1 MSLAVRVTLGIAARP
16 NASDVSLDFVV
27 DPTRA
32 RRTVRAKD
40 AGDVGHMSWLKLT
53 EESKSVRRISSACDT
68 ARVSIG
74 DFSFTKRLD
83 VPLASIRDAMEVSQR
98 QFGSLGELGAAV
110 QLRFGA
116 AISNERG
123 EWTCEVID
131 GALTIDPLHPNV
143 CDAAEAIESAVMD
156 EAAEAMGKVRVAS
169 IGKNPVVWTPRL
181 LEKGDEGYAE
191 GEKRYELDW
200 RGRERVMN
208 SIARI
213 QGDLDSYKGLGSEA
227 IPLMGKLADRR
238 LHWLALQARL
248 TAIHEMAALLR
259 KGSLG
264 ANTNARGGVVAAE
277 VIDALHE
284 NLSIKCDQNG
294 ETVSVRECGVYF
306 DDLEGCDAANLDAK
320 AEETVDEIKTAAE
333 LSESIGKQ
341 LEERMLWESFESG
354 VETRDMLENGVRR
367 ADMERLLG
375 RPATKRD
382 VEDSMCIPDK
392 LRAKL
397 IAGYDVE
404 KSRER
409 GRYIGASSVS
419 PARLL

>member
-1 MSLAVRVTLGIAARP
+1 
-16 NASDVSLDFVV
+16 
-27 DPTRA
+27 
-32 RRTVRAKD
+32 
-40 AGDVGHMSWLKLT
+40 
-53 EESKSVRRISSACDT
+53 
-68 ARVSIG
+68 
-74 DFSFTKRLD
+74 
-83 VPLASIRDAMEVSQR
+83 
-98 QFGSLGELGAAV
+98 
-110 QLRFGA
+110 
-116 AISNERG
+116 
-123 EWTCEVID
+123 
-131 GALTIDPLHPNV
+131 
-143 CDAAEAIESAVMD
+143 MD
-156 EAAEAMGKVRVAS
+156 EAAEAMGEVRVAS

-181 LEKGDEGYAE
+181 LEKGDDGYKE

-227 IPLMGKLADRR
+227 IPLVGKLADRR

-264 ANTNARGGVVAAE
+264 ANANVRGGVVTAE

-320 AEETVDEIKTAAE
+320 AEETVDEIKIAAE

-392 LRAKL
+392 VRAKL

>member
-74 DFSFTKRLD
+74 DFSFTKGLD

-116 AISNERG
+116 AKSNERG

-143 CDAAEAIESAVMD
+143 CDVAEAIESTVMD
-156 EAAEAMGKVRVAS
+156 EAAGAIGKVRVAS

-181 LEKGDEGYAE
+181 LEKGDDGYKE

-227 IPLMGKLADRR
+227 IPLVGKLADRR

-264 ANTNARGGVVAAE
+264 ANANVRGGVVTAE

-392 LRAKL
+392 VRAKL